1 MIVHLLVVGA
11 GGFLGAVGRYLL
23 GVALFPLPGGGRLPY
38 GTAAANI
45 VGCLLIGVVAGMVE
59 GRAAFSPELRL
70 FLTVG
75 VLGGFTTFSTFG
87 YETVQLLRAE
97 GAWLAILNVGVQLT
111 LGLGAVAVGWRLG
124 GGPLP

>member
-1 MIVHLLVVGA
+1 VLVHLLAVGA
-11 GGFLGAVGRYLL
+11 GGFFGAVGRYLL
-23 GVALFPLPGGGRLPY
+23 GMALFALPGGGRLPY
-38 GTAAANI
+38 GTAAAN
-45 VGCLLIGVVAGMVE
+45 VLGCLLIGVVAGMVE

-75 VLGGFTTFSTFG
+75 LLGGFTTFSTFG

-97 GAWLAILNVGVQLT
+97 GAWLAILNVGVQLF
-111 LGLGAVAVGWRLG
+111 LGLAAVAVGWRVG